1 MNKDEMVSREAYE
14 IQLEKSKADRQENK
28 WLRDKNR
35 ILMNNY
41 RELIEELKDYKSTLE
56 KRQVQIDLFW
66 KMYEVQ
72 KGEITKLK
80 LLLNKE
86 QEVTGASTI
95 KPNERTILKMSKLDE
110 DKAKEEWKPEKGSRL
125 NPF

>member
-1 MNKDEMVSREAYE
+1 
-14 IQLEKSKADRQENK
+14 
-28 WLRDKNR
+28 
-35 ILMNNY
+35 
-41 RELIEELKDYKSTLE
+41 
-56 KRQVQIDLFW
+56 
-66 KMYEVQ
+66 MYEVQ

>member
-1 MNKDEMVSREAYE
+1 MKKDEMVSREAYE

-28 WLRDKNR
+28 WLREKNG

-56 KRQVQIDLFW
+56 KRETQIDLFW

>member
-1 MNKDEMVSREAYE
+1 MVSREAYQ

-28 WLRDKNR
+28 WLREKNG

-56 KRQVQIDLFW
+56 KRETQIDLFW

>member
-1 MNKDEMVSREAYE
+1 MNKDEMVSREAYQ

-28 WLRDKNR
+28 WLREKNG

-56 KRQVQIDLFW
+56 KRETQIDLFW

>member
-1 MNKDEMVSREAYE
+1 MNKDEMVSREAYQ

-28 WLRDKNR
+28 WLREKNG

-56 KRQVQIDLFW
+56 KRETQIDLFW

-110 DKAKEEWKPEKGSRL
+110 DKAKEEWKQEKGSRL

>member
-1 MNKDEMVSREAYE
+1 MKKDEMVSREAYE

>member
-1 MNKDEMVSREAYE
+1 MKKDEMVSREAYE

-28 WLRDKNR
+28 WLREKNG

>member
-28 WLRDKNR
+28 WLREKNG

-56 KRQVQIDLFW
+56 KRETQIDLFW

>member
-1 MNKDEMVSREAYE
+1 MKKDEMVSREAYE

-28 WLRDKNR
+28 WLREKNR

>member
-1 MNKDEMVSREAYE
+1 MVSREAYE

>member
-1 MNKDEMVSREAYE
+1 MNKDEMVSREAYQ

-28 WLRDKNR
+28 WLREKNG

>member
-1 MNKDEMVSREAYE
+1 MNKDEMVSREAYQ

-28 WLRDKNR
+28 WLREKNG

-56 KRQVQIDLFW
+56 KREAQIDLFW